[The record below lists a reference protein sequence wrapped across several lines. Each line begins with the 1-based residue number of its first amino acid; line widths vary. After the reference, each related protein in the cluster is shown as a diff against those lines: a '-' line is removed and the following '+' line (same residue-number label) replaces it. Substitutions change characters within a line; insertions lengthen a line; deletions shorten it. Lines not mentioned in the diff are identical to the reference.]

1 MSDASHF
8 SGQGNTEISQRPL
21 AGKKVMLTRP
31 PAQSTEMAVGLER
44 LGATVIHFPTIEI
57 AEPSRW
63 QGLDDAIARL
73 ESYDWLIFTSVNGV
87 EFFFRRLA
95 ERRQDGLSVLSGL
108 RTCVVGPATAR
119 ALISAGGPVDLTARD
134 STGEGVLAALI
145 EAVGGEEKLASLRF
159 LLPRARVAREVLPA
173 ELARHGAQVDA
184 VEAYQTL
191 RPNVDRASLIRLIT
205 ESHVDAVAFT
215 SPSTVNNFAALIGTD
230 ELANRLSGIVVASI
244 GPVTS
249 EALRAHGLT
258 DIVQPRRYNAAALVE
273 ALTEALTR
281 DEGVRGSV

>member
-1 MSDASHF
+1 MSDAGHF

-31 PAQSTEMAVGLER
+31 PAQSNEMAADLER
-44 LGATVIHFPTIEI
+44 LGATVVHFPTIEI
-57 AEPSRW
+57 AEPSSW
-63 QGLDDAIARL
+63 QGLDAAIARL
-73 ESYDWLIFTSVNGV
+73 DAYDWLLFTSANGV

-95 ERRQDGLSVLSGL
+95 ERRHDGLSVLSGL

-119 ALISAGGPVDLTARD
+119 ALVSAGGQVDLTATD
-134 STGEGVLAALI
+134 STGEGVLTALI
-145 EAVGGEEKLASLRF
+145 EAVGGKEKLSGLSF

-191 RPNVDRASLIRLIT
+191 RPDVDRASLIRLIT
-205 ESHVDAVAFT
+205 ESHVDAIAFT
-215 SPSTVNNFAALIGTD
+215 SPSTVNNFAALIGSD
-230 ELANRLSGIVVASI
+230 DLANCLSGIVVASI

-249 EALRAHGLT
+249 DALRARGFT
-258 DIVQPRRYNAAALVE
+258 DIVQPERYNAAALVE
-273 ALTEALTR
+273 ALTEALR
-281 DEGVRGSV
+281 HG